1 MNISEVSSSLEN
13 IPLPQDQKKAM
24 LQLIDAKINNDMK
37 EVIAKLNE
45 VESRIQMTND
55 RIQMTND
62 KLQVIHDKLSNEI
75 KIVYWVICI
84 AMAVIL
90 FVVARK

>member
-1 MNISEVSSSLEN
+1 
-13 IPLPQDQKKAM
+13 
-24 LQLIDAKINNDMK
+24 MK

-45 VESRIQMTND
+45 VEARLEAK
-55 RIQMTND
+55 IQMTND
-62 KLQVIHDKLSNEI
+62 KLQVIHDKLCNEI
-75 KIVYWVICI
+75 KTVYWVISI

>member
-13 IPLPQDQKKAM
+13 ISLPPDQKKAI
-24 LQLIDAKINNDMK
+24 LQPIDAKINNDMK

-45 VESRIQMTND
+45 LEVKIQMTN
-55 RIQMTND
+55 
-62 KLQVIHDKLSNEI
+62 DKLSNEI
-75 KIVYWVICI
+75 KIVYWVIGI
-84 AMAVIL
+84 AMAIIM

>member
-13 IPLPQDQKKAM
+13 LQLALDQKKAR

-45 VESRIQMTND
+45 LEVKIQMT
-55 RIQMTND
+55 
-62 KLQVIHDKLSNEI
+62 HDKLSNEI
-75 KIVYWVICI
+75 KVVYWVIGI
-84 AMAVIL
+84 AMAVMM

>member
-13 IPLPQDQKKAM
+13 ISLPQDQKKAM
-24 LQLIDAKINNDMK
+24 FQLIDGKINNDMK

-45 VESRIQMTND
+45 VEAKLEAK
-55 RIQMTND
+55 IQMTND

-75 KIVYWVICI
+75 KIVYWVISI

>member
-13 IPLPQDQKKAM
+13 IPLPPDQKKAI
-24 LQLIDAKINNDMK
+24 LLLIDAKINNDMK

-45 VESRIQMTND
+45 LESKLEVK
-55 RIQMTND
+55 IQMTND
-62 KLQVIHDKLSNEI
+62 KLQVTHDKLSNEI
-75 KIVYWVICI
+75 KIVYWVIGI